1 MAELRVCINTWNVAT
16 QDPPTIE
23 AFKDMIWIQTQNGP
37 DLYVWGLQEV
47 SSKPHEFIQS
57 AFSDDPWTEAISNVV
72 CPKGYVMINSV
83 RLQGIVLLFYVRMLH
98 LPFIH
103 NVQTAL
109 TRTGLGGVWGNKG
122 AVSVRFDCYRRS
134 VCLIAVHLSPHQDGW
149 EKRDKEFHTIVTTQE
164 FPQCNATTILDHD
177 YVLWF
182 GDLNYRIEDLSTEAI
197 KFLAA
202 PKKLH
207 VLQEKDQ
214 LLNSMRHKRAF
225 GGFQEGALAFMPT
238 YKYDLKSNEY
248 DTSPKQR
255 APAWTDRILWKVNRR
270 ASIDQNYL
278 SIKQLSYHCHSDI
291 LWSDHRPVSAEFLA
305 KVTTDDVQPLVSF
318 VPIESWSKGEDAECI
333 YSVLPDTKTSSW
345 DWIGLYKVGFH
356 TAQKH
361 YVTYVYAVPNGE
373 SNSGMCKI
381 KFGSG
386 YLPEDT
392 CTKYV
397 LCYISR
403 TMNCVLG
410 VSNVF
415 RILPSEASE
424 RQLQQETQQLANS
437 QLETAVQA
445 GF

>member
-1 MAELRVCINTWNVAT
+1 MAELRICVSTWNVAT
-16 QDPPTIE
+16 QEPPPIE
-23 AFKDMIWIQTQNGP
+23 AFKDMIWIQTQNAP
-37 DLYVWGLQEV
+37 DMYIWGLQEV

-57 AFSDDPWTEAISNVV
+57 AFSDDPWTEVISSIV

-83 RLQGIVLLFYVRMLH
+83 RLQGLVILLYVRMLH

-122 AVSVRFDCYRRS
+122 AVTIRFDCYGRS
-134 VCLIAVHLSPHQDGW
+134 ICLLNVHLSPHQDGW
-149 EKRDKEFHTIVTTQE
+149 EKRDKEFQTIVSTQE
-164 FPQCNATTILDHD
+164 FPQCNPTTILDHD

-207 VLQEKDQ
+207 VLLEKDQ
-214 LLNSMRHKRAF
+214 LLNSMRKKKAF
-225 GGFQEGALAFMPT
+225 SGFHEGLITFMPT
-238 YKYDLKSNEY
+238 YKFDLKSNEY

-255 APAWTDRILWKVNRR
+255 SPAWTDRILWKVNLR

-278 SIKQLSYHCHSDI
+278 SITQTSYTSHSDI

-305 KVTTDDVQPLVSF
+305 KITIEDAQPLVSF
-318 VPIESWSKGEDAECI
+318 TPIESWSRGQDAECS
-333 YSVLPDTKTSSW
+333 YTVLPDTKTSNW
-345 DWIGLYKVGFH
+345 DWVGLYKVGFN

-361 YVTYVYAVPNGE
+361 YITYVWADSNGE
-373 SNSGMCKI
+373 TDTGVGRV
-381 KFGSG
+381 KFGAS

-392 CTKYV
+392 CSKYV
-397 LCYISR
+397 LCYVSR
-403 TMNCVLG
+403 TMSCVLG

-415 RILPSEASE
+415 RILPSDAEE
-424 RQLQQETQQLANS
+424 RQLQQTQVMANNAMS
-437 QLETAVQA
+437 VTYQTPM
-445 GF
+445 